1 MLMRR
6 FDEWSKTWA
15 KGTIMA
21 NAKQQREAKD
31 SEIARRFERGER
43 VSDIMRV
50 TGTNYTRV
58 HETLVTAGLVT
69 DPE

>member
-1 MLMRR
+1 
-6 FDEWSKTWA
+6 
-15 KGTIMA
+15 MA

>member
-1 MLMRR
+1 
-6 FDEWSKTWA
+6 
-15 KGTIMA
+15 MA

-31 SEIARRFERGER
+31 SEIARRFERGEK
-43 VSDIMRV
+43 VKDIMRV